1 MHTGAKKNRLTSLYS
16 QRQCWAM
23 ADLKRSAKKM
33 TDSETKSAA
42 ADVPAFWG
50 PVSLATPIAAVVVG
64 FLFVAGA
71 SKAVGGDTVATAV
84 YSKVSNNYK
93 RQTTKDGRFKPEYY
107 ALSNGGRIYHYAQN
121 KEQAKLLLVLQWG
134 STLAPDDTHKQ
145 ANVAANQVASDNIKS
160 KMADLEDVLAGGG
173 ASTSQAQGEAK
184 NTLAG
189 FGPSM
194 MSSGYRNEH
203 AALMA
208 AADSMENQM
217 LRTLVDNRVR
227 DELNYR
233 NARVIGYADDLADA
247 SDIRRWAGGGE
258 RFKDLIIDVE
268 ESRYY
273 IVVSA
278 YDFQELLKTK
288 KQKLL
293 WQTRVSV
300 RSPGNSFD
308 DAYLAM
314 LKSAAPYF
322 GQNSG
327 KLVRREESKGTVE
340 LGDLKFIGEVK
351 DKQPWPN

>member
-1 MHTGAKKNRLTSLYS
+1 MNPKKYRCLSYGIIL
-16 QRQCWAM
+16 
-23 ADLKRSAKKM
+23 SAILA
-33 TDSETKSAA
+33 TSAA
-42 ADVPAFWG
+42 
-50 PVSLATPIAAVVVG
+50 LIAA
-64 FLFVAGA
+64 
-71 SKAVGGDTVATAV
+71 DTVATAV
-84 YSKVSNNYK
+84 YSKVSNSYK
-93 RQTTKDGRFKPEYY
+93 RQKTKDGRFKPEYY
-107 ALSNGGRIYHYAQN
+107 ALSNGGRIYGTTSDQTVDRVTYPQVAEIATRLLTQQNYHYAQT

-134 STLAPDDTHKQ
+134 STLAPDESHKQ
-145 ANVAANQVASDNIKS
+145 ANVAANQVASDNVKS
-160 KMADLEDVLAGGG
+160 KVADLQGVLVGGG
-173 ASTSQAQGEAK
+173 ASQAQAENTAK
-184 NTLAG
+184 NTLNG
-189 FGPSM
+189 FGPSI

-233 NARVIGYADDLADA
+233 NARVLGYADDLADA
-247 SDIRRWAGGGE
+247 SDIRRWAGGGD

-268 ESRYY
+268 ESRYF

-351 DKQPWPN
+351 DKQP